1 MQEDQTVTTINQLM
15 TLIRQKSILGL
26 EAMSKKEG
34 LEVESISQ
42 DDKVL
47 GHWLSAISVSGEQ
60 IHIIFK
66 VQFAIKTVNSF
77 SKYTFQHVKE
87 GVSNSQN
94 KDFMREFCNMVAG
107 YIKNTLINNNLTVGV
122 SLPLLCRGF
131 DNFFFEPPTH
141 SRSGKDCWK
150 LFEKE
155 NNVYCS
161 SVIELADDIKLN
173 ITDDFTVK
181 TGEVEFL

>member
-1 MQEDQTVTTINQLM
+1 MHEDLTVTTINQLK
-15 TLIRQKSILGL
+15 TLIRQKSVLGL
-26 EAMSKKEG
+26 EAMSKKQG
-34 LEVESISQ
+34 LQVESISQ

-47 GHWLSAISVSGEQ
+47 GHWLSAISVSGDK
-60 IHIIFK
+60 IHITFK
-66 VQFAIKTVNSF
+66 VQFAIKTANTF
-77 SKYTFQHVKE
+77 SKHTFQHVKD

-107 YIKNTLINNNLTVGV
+107 YVKNTLINNNLVVGV

-131 DNFFFEPPTH
+131 DNFFFEPPSH

-150 LFEKE
+150 LFENE

-173 ITDDFTVK
+173 IDNDSEVQ